1 MEGYTLMNRNI
12 ISPDYYQ
19 KGNIEVT
26 DFIIDQSMS
35 FLEGN
40 VVKYITRYKEKSG
53 IEDLRKAR
61 WYLEKMIEEQVKHS
75 ENNKIRRL
83 T

>member
-1 MEGYTLMNRNI
+1 MEGYTLMDI
-12 ISPDYYQ
+12 ISPDYY
-19 KGNIEVT
+19 KRGNIEVT

-61 WYLEKMIEEQVKHS
+61 WYLEKLIEEQVKHS

>member
-1 MEGYTLMNRNI
+1 MEGYTLMDK

-40 VVKYITRYKEKSG
+40 VVKYIARYKEKSG

-61 WYLEKMIEEQVKHS
+61 WYLEKLIEEQVKHS
-75 ENNKIRRL
+75 ENNKLRRDI
-83 T
+83 

>member
-1 MEGYTLMNRNI
+1 MEGYTLMDI
-12 ISPDYYQ
+12 ISPDYY
-19 KGNIEVT
+19 KRGNIEVT

-40 VVKYITRYKEKSG
+40 IVKYLTRYKEKSG

-61 WYLEKMIEEQVKHS
+61 WYLEKLIEEQVKHG
-75 ENNKIRRL
+75 ENNKLRRDI
-83 T
+83 

>member
-1 MEGYTLMNRNI
+1 MEGYTLMDK

-40 VVKYITRYKEKSG
+40 VVKYIARYKEKSG

-61 WYLEKMIEEQVKHS
+61 WYLEKLIKEQVKHG
-75 ENNKIRRL
+75 ENNKLRRDI
-83 T
+83 

>member
-1 MEGYTLMNRNI
+1 MNT

-61 WYLEKMIEEQVKHS
+61 WYLEKLIEEQVKHS

>member
-1 MEGYTLMNRNI
+1 MEGYTLMDK
-12 ISPDYYQ
+12 ISPDYNQ

-40 VVKYITRYKEKSG
+40 VVKYLARYKEKSG

-61 WYLEKMIEEQVKHS
+61 WYIDKLIDERMKTKPLKEG
-75 ENNKIRRL
+75 KI
-83 T
+83 

>member
-1 MEGYTLMNRNI
+1 MNK

-40 VVKYITRYKEKSG
+40 IVKYLCRYKEKSG

-61 WYLEKMIEEQVKHS
+61 WYIDKLIDERMKTKPLKEG
-75 ENNKIRRL
+75 KI
-83 T
+83 

>member
-1 MEGYTLMNRNI
+1 MNK

-61 WYLEKMIEEQVKHS
+61 WYLEKLIEEQVKHS

-83 T
+83 TWRK

>member
-1 MEGYTLMNRNI
+1 MEGYTLMNT

-19 KGNIEVT
+19 RGNIEVT

-61 WYLEKMIEEQVKHS
+61 WYLEKLIEEQVKHG
-75 ENNKIRRL
+75 ENNKLRRDI
-83 T
+83 

>member
-1 MEGYTLMNRNI
+1 MEGYTLMNK

-61 WYLEKMIEEQVKHS
+61 WYLEKLIEEQVKHS

>member
-1 MEGYTLMNRNI
+1 MEGYTLMDI
-12 ISPDYYQ
+12 ISPDYY
-19 KGNIEVT
+19 KRGDIEVT

-40 VVKYITRYKEKSG
+40 IVKYLVRYKEKSG

-61 WYLEKMIEEQVKHS
+61 WYLEKLIQEQVKHS
-75 ENNKIRRL
+75 ENNKLRRDI
-83 T
+83 

>member
-1 MEGYTLMNRNI
+1 MEGYTLMNK

-19 KGNIEVT
+19 QGNIEVT

-40 VVKYITRYKEKSG
+40 IVKYLVRYKEKSG
-53 IEDLRKAR
+53 IEDLRIAR
-61 WYLEKMIEEQVKHS
+61 WYLEKLIQEQVKHG
-75 ENNKIRRL
+75 ENNKLRRNI
-83 T
+83 

>member
-1 MEGYTLMNRNI
+1 MNK

-40 VVKYITRYKEKSG
+40 VVKYLARYKEKSG

-61 WYLEKMIEEQVKHS
+61 WYIDKLIDERMKTKPLKEG
-75 ENNKIRRL
+75 KIWRR
-83 T
+83 

>member
-1 MEGYTLMNRNI
+1 MEGYTLMDK
-12 ISPDYYQ
+12 ISTDYYQ

-40 VVKYITRYKEKSG
+40 VVKYLARYKEKSG

-61 WYLEKMIEEQVKHS
+61 WYIDKLIDERMKTKPLKEG
-75 ENNKIRRL
+75 KI
-83 T
+83 

>member
-1 MEGYTLMNRNI
+1 MEGYTLMDI
-12 ISPDYYQ
+12 ISPDYY
-19 KGNIEVT
+19 KRGNIEVT

-40 VVKYITRYKEKSG
+40 IVKYLVRYKEKSR

-61 WYLEKMIEEQVKHS
+61 WYLEKLIEEQVKHG
-75 ENNKIRRL
+75 ENNKLRRDI
-83 T
+83 

>member
-1 MEGYTLMNRNI
+1 MEGYTLMDK

-19 KGNIEVT
+19 QGNIEVT

-40 VVKYITRYKEKSG
+40 VVKYLVRYKEKSG
-53 IEDLRKAR
+53 IEYFRKAR
-61 WYLEKMIEEQVKHS
+61 WYLEKLIEEQVKHG
-75 ENNKIRRL
+75 ENNKLRRDI
-83 T
+83 

>member
-1 MEGYTLMNRNI
+1 MEGYTLMDK

-61 WYLEKMIEEQVKHS
+61 WYIDKLIDERMKTKPLKEG
-75 ENNKIRRL
+75 KI
-83 T
+83 

>member
-1 MEGYTLMNRNI
+1 MDI
-12 ISPDYYQ
+12 ISPDYY
-19 KGNIEVT
+19 KRGNIEVT

-40 VVKYITRYKEKSG
+40 IVKYLVRYKEKSG

-61 WYLEKMIEEQVKHS
+61 WYLEKLIEEQVKHG
-75 ENNKIRRL
+75 ENNKLRRDI
-83 T
+83 

>member
-19 KGNIEVT
+19 RGDIEVT

-40 VVKYITRYKEKSG
+40 IVKYLVRYKEKSG

-61 WYLEKMIEEQVKHS
+61 WYLEKLIQEQVKHG
-75 ENNKIRRL
+75 ENNKLRRNI
-83 T
+83 

>member
-1 MEGYTLMNRNI
+1 MEGYTLMDK

-61 WYLEKMIEEQVKHS
+61 WYLEKMIEEQVKHG
-75 ENNKIRRL
+75 ENNKLRRDV
-83 T
+83 

>member
-1 MEGYTLMNRNI
+1 MEGDTLMNT

-26 DFIIDQSMS
+26 DFILDQSMS

-40 VVKYITRYKEKSG
+40 IVKYLVRYREKYG

-61 WYLEKMIEEQVKHS
+61 WYLEKLIEEQVKHGD
-75 ENNKIRRL
+75 NNKLRRL

>member
-1 MEGYTLMNRNI
+1 MNI
-12 ISPDYYQ
+12 ISPDYYK

-26 DFIIDQSMS
+26 DFILDQSMS

-40 VVKYITRYKEKSG
+40 IVKYLVRHKKKSG
-53 IEDLRKAR
+53 IDDLRKAR
-61 WYLEKMIEEQVKHS
+61 WYLDKLIEERVKHGE
-75 ENNKIRRL
+75 ENKLRRL

>member
-1 MEGYTLMNRNI
+1 MNK

-26 DFIIDQSMS
+26 DFILDQSMS

-40 VVKYITRYKEKSG
+40 VVKYLVRHKEKSG
-53 IEDLRKAR
+53 IDDLRKAR
-61 WYLEKMIEEQVKHS
+61 WYLDKLIEEQLKHGE
-75 ENNKIRRL
+75 ENKLRRL
-83 T
+83 TWRR

>member
-1 MEGYTLMNRNI
+1 MEGYTLMDK

-61 WYLEKMIEEQVKHS
+61 WYLEKLIEEQVKHG
-75 ENNKIRRL
+75 ENNKLRRDK
-83 T
+83 

>member
-1 MEGYTLMNRNI
+1 MEGYTLMDK

-19 KGNIEVT
+19 QGNIEVT

-40 VVKYITRYKEKSG
+40 VVKYLCRYKEKSG
-53 IEDLRKAR
+53 IQDLRKAR
-61 WYLEKMIEEQVKHS
+61 WYIEKLIAERMKTTGG
-75 ENNKIRRL
+75 KL
-83 T
+83 

>member
-1 MEGYTLMNRNI
+1 MDK

-40 VVKYITRYKEKSG
+40 IVKYITRYKEKSG

-61 WYLEKMIEEQVKHS
+61 WYLEKLIEEQVKHG
-75 ENNKIRRL
+75 ENNKLRREI
-83 T
+83 

>member
-1 MEGYTLMNRNI
+1 MEGYTLMNK

-40 VVKYITRYKEKSG
+40 IVKYLARYKEKSG

>member
-1 MEGYTLMNRNI
+1 MNK

-40 VVKYITRYKEKSG
+40 VVKYLARYKEKSG

-61 WYLEKMIEEQVKHS
+61 WYIDKLIDERMKTKPLKEG
-75 ENNKIRRL
+75 KI
-83 T
+83 

>member
-1 MEGYTLMNRNI
+1 MEGYTLMNK

-19 KGNIEVT
+19 QGNIEVT

-40 VVKYITRYKEKSG
+40 IVKYLVRYKEKFG

-61 WYLEKMIEEQVKHS
+61 WYLEKLIEEQVKHG
-75 ENNKIRRL
+75 ENNKLRRL

>member
-1 MEGYTLMNRNI
+1 MDI
-12 ISPDYYQ
+12 ISPDYY
-19 KGNIEVT
+19 KRGNIEVT

-40 VVKYITRYKEKSG
+40 IVKYLVRYKEKSG

-61 WYLEKMIEEQVKHS
+61 WYLEKLIEEQVKHS
-75 ENNKIRRL
+75 ENNKLRRDI
-83 T
+83 

>member
-1 MEGYTLMNRNI
+1 MEGYTLMDI
-12 ISPDYYQ
+12 TSPDYY
-19 KGNIEVT
+19 KRGNIEVT

-40 VVKYITRYKEKSG
+40 IVKYLVRYKEKSG

-61 WYLEKMIEEQVKHS
+61 WYLEKLIEEQVKHG
-75 ENNKIRRL
+75 ENNKLRRDI
-83 T
+83 

>member
-1 MEGYTLMNRNI
+1 MEGDTLMNI
-12 ISPDYYQ
+12 ISPDYYK

-26 DFIIDQSMS
+26 DFIMDQSMS

-40 VVKYITRYKEKSG
+40 VVKYLVRHKEKSG
-53 IEDLRKAR
+53 IDDLRKAR
-61 WYLEKMIEEQVKHS
+61 WYLDKLIEEQLKHGE
-75 ENNKIRRL
+75 ENKLRRL

>member
-1 MEGYTLMNRNI
+1 MEGYTLMNK

-19 KGNIEVT
+19 QGNIEVT

-40 VVKYITRYKEKSG
+40 VVKYLCRYKEKSG

-61 WYLEKMIEEQVKHS
+61 WYLEKLIQEQVKHG
-75 ENNKIRRL
+75 ENNKLRRNI
-83 T
+83 

>member
-1 MEGYTLMNRNI
+1 MEGYTLMDI
-12 ISPDYYQ
+12 ISPDYY
-19 KGNIEVT
+19 KRGNIEVT

-40 VVKYITRYKEKSG
+40 IVKYLARYKEKSG

-61 WYLEKMIEEQVKHS
+61 WYLEKLIQEQVKHS
-75 ENNKIRRL
+75 ENNKLRRDI
-83 T
+83 

>member
-1 MEGYTLMNRNI
+1 MNK

-40 VVKYITRYKEKSG
+40 VVKYLCRYKEKSG
-53 IEDLRKAR
+53 IQDLRKAR
-61 WYLEKMIEEQVKHS
+61 WYIEKLIDERMKTTGG
-75 ENNKIRRL
+75 KL
-83 T
+83 

>member
-1 MEGYTLMNRNI
+1 MEGYTLMDI

-61 WYLEKMIEEQVKHS
+61 WYLEKLIEEQVKHG
-75 ENNKIRRL
+75 ENNKLRRDI
-83 T
+83 

>member
-1 MEGYTLMNRNI
+1 MEGYTLMNT

-19 KGNIEVT
+19 RGNIEVT

-61 WYLEKMIEEQVKHS
+61 WYLEKLIEEQVKHS
-75 ENNKIRRL
+75 ENNKLRRDI
-83 T
+83 